1 VFERGEGFELERIG
15 DEGRGRG
22 RADAF
27 EQLPDGARARRPSR
41 DV

>member
-1 VFERGEGFELERIG
+1 VFERGEGFELEGVG
-15 DEGRGRG
+15 DEGRGGG

-27 EQLPDGARARRPSR
+27 EELSDGARARRAPR